1 MRRIIIVSVVLLCS
15 ACGAPDEAVDGSLV
29 ADAVVGFTANMSGLH
44 MEEMPDSGC
53 AGDALSPE
61 RVESIIADM
70 SPEQQAAIN
79 EMLEMSSSFAKVEL
93 YQGDLGTGFCLPEK
107 KKLLLLPAA
116 LQKSTN
122 DLKAVMLEAGF

>member
-1 MRRIIIVSVVLLCS
+1 MRRLIIVSAVLLCG
-15 ACGAPDEAVDGSLV
+15 ACGSPEEPEASLLE
-29 ADAVVGFTANMSGLH
+29 DTVVGFTANMSGLR

-79 EMLEMSSSFAKVEL
+79 EMLEVSSTFAKVEL

-107 KKLLLLPAA
+107 RKLLLLPAA

-122 DLKAVMLEAGF
+122 DLKSVMLQAGF

>member
-1 MRRIIIVSVVLLCS
+1 MRCVMLVVLFFCS
-15 ACGAPDEAVDGSLV
+15 ACSSTEDVTPEASLLEN
-29 ADAVVGFTANMSGLH
+29 AVVGFTANMSGLRI
-44 MEEMPDSGC
+44 EDMPESGC
-53 AGDALSPE
+53 AGDVLSPE

-70 SPEQQAAIN
+70 SPEQQVAIN
-79 EMLEMSSSFAKVEL
+79 EMLELSSTFAKVEL

-122 DLKAVMLEAGF
+122 DLKSVRLQAGF